1 MIPMPSNRFKQ
12 ALSSG
17 QPQIGLWCALANA
30 YAIEVSAGA
39 GFDWLLLDG
48 EHAPND
54 LQSML
59 AQLQAVAAYP
69 ETHAVVRP
77 VSADPNLI
85 KQLLDIGA
93 QSLLVPMIETAEQA
107 AAVVAATQYPPAG
120 IRGVGSALGRA
131 SRWNRVPRYLQT
143 AADELCVMVQVESRR
158 GVDNLEAIAATE
170 GIDGVF
176 IGPSDLAAAYGHLGN
191 PGHPEMQALIEGA
204 IVTIRK
210 AGKACGILAFDEA
223 LARRYMELGCNFA
236 AVGADIVTLARETQL
251 LAEKYKAR

>member
-12 ALSSG
+12 ALRG
-17 QPQIGLWCALANA
+17 DQPQIGLWCALANA

-59 AQLQAVAAYP
+59 AQLQVVAAYP
-69 ETHAVVRP
+69 DTHPVVRP

-93 QSLLVPMIETAEQA
+93 QSLLVPMIETADQA
-107 AAVVAATQYPPAG
+107 AAVVAATRYPPNG

-143 AADELCVMVQVESRR
+143 AADALCVMVQVESRR
-158 GVDNLEAIAATE
+158 GMDNLEAIAATE

-191 PGHPEMQALIEGA
+191 PGHPEMLALIEGA
-204 IVTIRK
+204 IATIRK

-223 LARRYMELGCNFA
+223 LARRYMQLGCNFA
-236 AVGADIVTLARETQL
+236 AVGADIVTLARETQM